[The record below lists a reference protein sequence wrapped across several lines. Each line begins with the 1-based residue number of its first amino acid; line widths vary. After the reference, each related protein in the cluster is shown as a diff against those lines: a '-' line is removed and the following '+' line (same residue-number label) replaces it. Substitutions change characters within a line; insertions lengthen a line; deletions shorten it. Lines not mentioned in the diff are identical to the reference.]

1 MHIIGILYFIANLL
15 FGSFIF
21 WNINT
26 YSIDTKMTEINDIKE
41 YIISMHLMLSVES
54 YEDLNK
60 QTNLII
66 KINSRVIIVKK
77 DIKKVLYFKGIIMK

>member
-1 MHIIGILYFIANLL
+1 MHIIGILYFIANLQ

-26 YSIDTKMTEINDIKE
+26 YSTDIKMTEINDIKV

-66 KINSRVIIVKK
+66 KINSRVIIVK
-77 DIKKVLYFKGIIMK
+77 